1 MTRQRLAPP
10 WRAGSAACGAALL
23 PREAGGAGAADAGV
37 QAPAAARAGWQQ
49 ARVAARRVSA
59 LRRGCTW
66 RAPRV
71 CRPARPSRAAV
82 RRGRPRSA
90 TAAAEAAQGSRRRM
104 QKPGLSILGRHA
116 ARRGPPGGSAA
127 ATRPAPAHALPRA
140 SRARAAPRGADAA
153 RPPAFAQGVSR
164 PCRRRR
170 RRAARTTR
178 PAPGPCQPASTGA
191 RELARLRRDV
201 ST

>member
-10 WRAGSAACGAALL
+10 WRAGSAACGAALR

-49 ARVAARRVSA
+49 ARVAAHRVSA
-59 LRRGCTW
+59 PRRGCTW

-71 CRPARPSRAAV
+71 CRPARPSRAAA

-90 TAAAEAAQGSRRRM
+90 TAAAEAAQGSRRQM

-116 ARRGPPGGSAA
+116 ARRRPPGGSAA
-127 ATRPAPAHALPRA
+127 ATRPAPARAPPRA
-140 SRARAAPRGADAA
+140 SRVRAAALRAAHAPWIPAWAWPTA
-153 RPPAFAQGVSR
+153 RPCWR
-164 PCRRRR
+164 H
-170 RRAARTTR
+170 RAARTTR
-178 PAPGPCQPASTGA
+178 PAQACQPASTVERVLA
-191 RELARLRRDV
+191 PARLAEA
-201 ST
+201 T